1 MASDALKA
9 AIAQRL
15 VAKRRAE
22 LAWADVTGAVAGA
35 GAAQKAG
42 LLDAIKSGS
51 ARLLGESLISIVLA
65 KVAAEAQT
73 EAETML
79 ADDALSA
86 TDLER
91 IL

>member
-15 VAKRRAE
+15 VAKRRTE
-22 LAWADVTGAVAGA
+22 LAWTDVTGAVAGA
-35 GAAQKAG
+35 GAAQKAA
-42 LLDAIKSGS
+42 LLDSIKAGS
-51 ARLLGESLISIVLA
+51 AKLLGESLIAIVLA
-65 KVAAEAQT
+65 KVTADAVT
-73 EAETML
+73 EANAML

-86 TDLER
+86 ADLER

>member
-15 VAKRRAE
+15 VAKRRGE

-35 GAAQKAG
+35 GAAQKAA
-42 LLDAIKSGS
+42 LLDAIKAGN
-51 ARLLGESLISIVLA
+51 ARVLGEALIAIVLA
-65 KVAAEAQT
+65 KVSADAQT
-73 EAETML
+73 EAASML
-79 ADDALSA
+79 ADDAVSA
-86 TDLER
+86 ADLER